1 MLGICAAISGCSRR
15 VNVSWPILPRNL
27 ADRLRSEKL
36 GSVWLVSWVPTRWHP
51 DRDEHAISLHDFIS
65 QNLPRMQV
73 ISKRPAQ
80 VYGFL
85 FFFSFT
91 QLKWSH
97 LVSSIHW
104 GTALNGSSYSLCS
117 IMLAAP
123 TLYPRVQCMYWPGS
137 NPRPLKQV
145 HSTFFKDLTRIN
157 PYYLFRN

>member
-36 GSVWLVSWVPTRWHP
+36 GSIWLVSWVPTRWHP

-80 VYGFL
+80 VYGFD
-85 FFFSFT
+85 FFFFFHPAEVEPSSVKHPLRDCSQRI
-91 QLKWSH
+91 QLWFVFYH
-97 LVSSIHW
+97 VSS
-104 GTALNGSSYSLCS
+104 S
-117 IMLAAP
+117 
-123 TLYPRVQCMYWPGS
+123 V
-137 NPRPLKQV
+137 PLSQGPVNVSAWLQSQTTKT
-145 HSTFFKDLTRIN
+145 ST
-157 PYYLFRN
+157 